1 MNLRGQVFET
11 DSATKLAADGLPTN
25 IIVRG
30 FTPNGDAGE
39 KFTIVD
45 GKASWKSPIDAGG
58 LPYSAPSFYIAFGGP
73 MQLNAQFVERLI
85 ASPDKSLT
93 LLPGGNATA
102 EKLTSLEIGNGEKK
116 KTVTVWAISD
126 LGNSPIPVWTNEN
139 NKFFGL
145 AVGISWLPE
154 GYESTAN

>member
-11 DSATKLAADGLPTN
+11 DSATKLGADGVPTS

-39 KFTIVD
+39 KFTIAA

-58 LPYSAPSFYIAFGGP
+58 APHSAPSFYIAFGGP

-85 ASPDKSLT
+85 TSPDKSLT
-93 LLPGGNATA
+93 LLPGGKATA
-102 EKLTSLEIGNGEKK
+102 EKLTSLEIGNGDKK
-116 KTVTVWAISD
+116 NTVTAWAVSG
-126 LGNSPIPVWTNEN
+126 LGNSP
-139 NKFFGL
+139 
-145 AVGISWLPE
+145 
-154 GYESTAN
+154 